1 MRLDSVNESRELVLQ
16 CGNKHHHSI
25 DSSGVNCNDD
35 DRLYA
40 WQFLDGALRKQ
51 TMGGG
56 ADILCMQTFAKKRL
70 NLGAS
75 PTNVNSFQLL
85 GPFKFGS
92 FTFAIKKKKEIF
104 T

>member
-1 MRLDSVNESRELVLQ
+1 MRLDSVNECRELVLQ

-25 DSSGVNCNDD
+25 DSIGVNCDD
-35 DRLYA
+35 HDRLYA
-40 WQFLDGALRKQ
+40 WQFLRKQ

-56 ADILCMQTFAKKRL
+56 ADILCMQTFVKKRL

-85 GPFKFGS
+85 GQFKFGS
-92 FTFAIKKKKEIF
+92 FTFTI
-104 T
+104 